1 MVPFSLMEN
10 QCYCHS
16 INVVNCEKPLS
27 NSLLSSMDW
36 YGQTY
41 ANAYKHSCMGGAVH
55 ISDFVQSLENSGGQH
70 RPW

>member
-27 NSLLSSMDW
+27 NSLLWTGMD
-36 YGQTY
+36 
-41 ANAYKHSCMGGAVH
+41 KHMLMHTNTHAWV
-55 ISDFVQSLENSGGQH
+55 VQFIFLIFF
-70 RPW
+70 RA